1 MILLENLGMRY
12 PLPTS
17 KHKKRFGR
25 YECPECH
32 KLFEL
37 QIANVKNGDQKR
49 CQSCARKLS
58 ATTHGK
64 AKTPLHKRWLAIRTR
79 CNNPHDN
86 NYKNYGAKGIKMC
99 SEWDDFEVFEKWA
112 LANGYKPEL
121 TIDRLKNDKGYEPGN
136 CRWTTKLIQ
145 AQHRDKPRTNTT
157 GYKGVSKYPKG
168 KFRATIRVEGK
179 CISLGLHS
187 TPEAAALAYNK
198 YVDDNK
204 LEHCKNEIK

>member
-1 MILLENLGMRY
+1 MILLEDLGMRY

-32 KLFEL
+32 GLSEI
-37 QIANVKNGDQKR
+37 QIANVKNGNQER
-49 CQSCARKLS
+49 CNSCARKLA

-64 AKTPLHKRWLAIRTR
+64 AKTPLHARWLSIRNR
-79 CNNPHDN
+79 CNNPN
-86 NYKNYGAKGIKMC
+86 EPSYKDYGAKGIKMC
-99 SEWDDFEVFEKWA
+99 SDWDDFEVFEKWA

-121 TIDRLKNDKGYEPGN
+121 TIDRLKNDKGYEPSN
-136 CRWTTKLIQ
+136 CRWTTKLVQ
-145 AQHRDKPRTNTT
+145 AQHRGIHSTNTT

-168 KFRATIRVEGK
+168 KFRTTIRVKGEH
-179 CISLGLHS
+179 ISLGLYD

-204 LEHCKNEIK
+204 LEHCKNEII